1 MALGQGSSPS
11 SCVSS
16 PVVSLDEVF
25 QTGRMYAP
33 IMTFTFLSSSRLHEA
48 FIQTGAMTYTVT
60 PRSLFVIITVDVA
73 AATVIFIASVDSAAD
88 VVAAA
93 AVVADVASMFSRD
106 TTGTAVGSCIR
117 FRE

>member
-48 FIQTGAMTYTVT
+48 FIQTEVMTYAVT

-73 AATVIFIASVDSAAD
+73 AAT
-88 VVAAA
+88 
-93 AVVADVASMFSRD
+93 VVADVASMFSRD
-106 TTGTAVGSCIR
+106 TTGTAVGSFIR